1 MDAASR
7 GSDTNCCINIFFYN
21 PVFALQFELIIYF
34 CEATYTIAQANNMSG
49 SALIGR
55 VLLSLHRTGPDFSK
69 HIFCL
74 QYFEMIED
82 MHWNERY
89 TLSYSWAV
97 ECGLHLSLDNPA
109 QYLAP
114 SPSSAQFFFSSV
126 NGLSVSHCWWRY
138 SAVLPADPYLKANGY
153 KCYKHIFAWP
163 LSLTVGPFIVGTVA

>member
-21 PVFALQFELIIYF
+21 LVFALQFELIIYF

-69 HIFCL
+69 HL
-74 QYFEMIED
+74 
-82 MHWNERY
+82 
-89 TLSYSWAV
+89 LSAILWDDRRHALEWEVRSVLLLSSWMWLASV
-97 ECGLHLSLDNPA
+97 PGQSSTISCSQPQLSKKH
-109 QYLAP
+109 
-114 SPSSAQFFFSSV
+114 FFPSV
-126 NGLSVSHCWWRY
+126 NGLSVSHCRWRY

-163 LSLTVGPFIVGTVA
+163 LSFTVGPFIVGTVA